1 MIKKSIMFFC
11 LALLVCATP
20 AGQAA
25 YSQSLEDAIRNY
37 QSGKYKKAERQ
48 WQNLAEAGNADA
60 LFNLGQ
66 MYHLGKKTAFDDN
79 KAADYYLAAANLG
92 HTAAAR
98 ELGNLYFF
106 SPGVNGGKEAAAS
119 WWLRA
124 AEAGDGQAQY
134 ILGIVYFNGDGVN
147 QDLTL
152 GFAWTLLAVDAGV
165 LEAIQLE
172 TAMRGQ
178 LTEAELAKSL
188 ELAPTLMTGTPNQA
202 RAHLLINEMVQQPR
216 KFSVRTDIALPE
228 LEVKEPVPIRLEDQP
243 VLELVELEPQEELA
257 AEATLI
263 ETIQADPQEDAL
275 PEAAVND
282 QTGPGPPLQPVPE
295 LSGQGAEILIPETI
309 EDEALGE
316 HADGFSETREALNDL
331 IEETAPATPEI
342 IPADSYDLGDPL
354 SPLVSENN
362 FSPDWSVQLTSFRK
376 PENAQAHWLEVSQA
390 YPGLFEG
397 FEKRIIRYD
406 LGSGRG
412 IYYRLRIGPF
422 MDRAGADLKC
432 LELQQA
438 GLDCLVI
445 WP

>member
-1 MIKKSIMFFC
+1 MFFC
-11 LALLVCATP
+11 LALFVCAAP

-25 YSQSLEDAIRNY
+25 YSQSLEEAIRNY

-66 MYHLGKKTAFDDN
+66 IYHLGKNTDFDDN

-134 ILGIVYFNGDGVN
+134 ILGIVYFNGDGVD
-147 QDLTL
+147 QDLAL

-178 LTEAELAKSL
+178 LSEAELAKSL
-188 ELAPTLMTGTPNQA
+188 ELASTLMTGTPNQA

-216 KFSVRTDIALPE
+216 KFSVKTDVAWPE
-228 LEVKEPVPIRLEDQP
+228 LEVKEPAPVRLEDQP
-243 VLELVELEPQEELA
+243 VLELVELEPQEEIT
-257 AEATLI
+257 AEEPLI
-263 ETIQADPQEDAL
+263 ETIQADQQEDAL
-275 PEAAVND
+275 PESALND
-282 QTGPGPPLQPVPE
+282 QTEPDPPLQPPPE
-295 LSGQGAEILIPETI
+295 PSGQAAEILATETI
-309 EDEALGE
+309 EEEMSASQTDR
-316 HADGFSETREALNDL
+316 FSKTREALNDL
-331 IEETAPATPEI
+331 IEETATTTPNIVPE
-342 IPADSYDLGDPL
+342 DEYDLGDPL
-354 SPLVSENN
+354 SPLVSDSN
-362 FSPDWSVQLTSFRK
+362 FSPAWSVQLTSFRK
-376 PENAQAHWLEVSQA
+376 PENAEAHWQEVSRGH
-390 YPGLFEG
+390 PGLFEG
-397 FEKRIIRYD
+397 IEKRIIRYD
-406 LGSGRG
+406 LGSERG

-422 MDRAGADLKC
+422 IDKTEADLKC

>member
-1 MIKKSIMFFC
+1 M
-11 LALLVCATP
+11 
-20 AGQAA
+20 
-25 YSQSLEDAIRNY
+25 
-37 QSGKYKKAERQ
+37 
-48 WQNLAEAGNADA
+48 
-60 LFNLGQ
+60 
-66 MYHLGKKTAFDDN
+66 
-79 KAADYYLAAANLG
+79 
-92 HTAAAR
+92 
-98 ELGNLYFF
+98 
-106 SPGVNGGKEAAAS
+106 
-119 WWLRA
+119 
-124 AEAGDGQAQY
+124 
-134 ILGIVYFNGDGVN
+134 
-147 QDLTL
+147 
-152 GFAWTLLAVDAGV
+152 
-165 LEAIQLE
+165 EAIQLE

-202 RAHLLINEMVQQPR
+202 QAHLLINEMVQQPR
-216 KFSVRTDIALPE
+216 KFSVRTDVSLPE
-228 LEVKEPVPIRLEDQP
+228 LEAKEPAPVRLEEKS
-243 VLELVELEPQEELA
+243 VLEVEEFEPQEELA
-257 AEATLI
+257 AEETLTG
-263 ETIQADPQEDAL
+263 TIQANPQEDAL
-275 PEAAVND
+275 PGAAVND
-282 QTGPGPPLQPVPE
+282 QAGSGPPPQPVPE
-295 LSGQGAEILIPETI
+295 LSGSGAEILIPETI
-309 EDEALGE
+309 EDKAPEE
-316 HADGFSETREALNDL
+316 PADGFSETREALNNL

-406 LGSGRG
+406 LGPGRG

>member
-11 LALLVCATP
+11 LALFVCAVP

-37 QSGKYKKAERQ
+37 QNGKYKKAERQ
-48 WQNLAEAGNADA
+48 WQNLAEAGDADA

-106 SPGVNGGKEAAAS
+106 SPGVNGGKQAAVG

-134 ILGIVYFNGDGVN
+134 ILGILYFNGDGVD
-147 QDLTL
+147 QDLAL

-165 LEAIQLE
+165 MEAIQLE

-178 LTEAELAKSL
+178 LTEEQLQTGRALAR
-188 ELAPTLMTGTPNQA
+188 TLMTGSPSQA
-202 RAHLLINEMVQQPR
+202 RAHLLVGETAQKPR
-216 KFSVRTDIALPE
+216 SIPVATKTAEVELAPPE
-228 LEVKEPVPIRLEDQP
+228 PAPVRLEDQP
-243 VLELVELEPQEELA
+243 ALEVEGTVLQEDPAVTIPVATGPKEDIACCDA
-257 AEATLI
+257 AIVVPEG
-263 ETIQADPQEDAL
+263 EDVQADPIETV
-275 PEAAVND
+275 E
-282 QTGPGPPLQPVPE
+282 PPLETPPE
-295 LSGQGAEILIPETI
+295 DQGPDEEMPAEQ
-309 EDEALGE
+309 
-316 HADGFSETREALNDL
+316 ADGFSETREALNDL
-331 IEETAPATPEI
+331 IEETAPATPDIVPE
-342 IPADSYDLGDPL
+342 SEYDLGDPL
-354 SPLVSENN
+354 SLLVSDSN
-362 FSPDWSVQLTSFRK
+362 FSPAWSVQLTSFRK
-376 PENAQAHWLEVSQA
+376 PENTEAHWQEVSQA
-390 YPGLFEG
+390 YPDLFEG

-406 LGSGRG
+406 LGPEMGV
-412 IYYRLRIGPF
+412 YYRLRVGPF
-422 MDRAGADLKC
+422 IDKAEADLKC
-432 LELQQA
+432 LELQEA